1 MIKYWRRLVLIEVA
15 LIVLVLYSVFI
26 TYFCVKFGLTILR
39 VQDSVEASL
48 DKIDSQYATITE
60 ILNRPL
66 FYDSPEIK
74 TVMEGVSN
82 TRDAILDVA
91 NTLSNNFEEGNLEIE
106 G

>member
-1 MIKYWRRLVLIEVA
+1 M
-15 LIVLVLYSVFI
+15 

-39 VQDSVEASL
+39 VQDSIEESL
-48 DKIDSQYATITE
+48 DKIDKQYTIITE
-60 ILNRPL
+60 VLSRPL

-82 TRDAILDVA
+82 TRDAILEVA
-91 NTLSNNFEEGNLEIE
+91 NTLSNNFEEGSLEIE

>member
-1 MIKYWRRLVLIEVA
+1 MIEIA
-15 LIVLVLYSVFI
+15 LIISVLYSVFI

-48 DKIDSQYATITE
+48 DKIDSQYAIITE

-82 TRDAILDVA
+82 TRDAILEVA
-91 NTLSNNFEEGNLEIE
+91 STLSNNFEEGNLEIE

>member
-1 MIKYWRRLVLIEVA
+1 LIEIA
-15 LIVLVLYSVFI
+15 LIISVLYSVFI

-48 DKIDSQYATITE
+48 DKIDSQYAIITE

-82 TRDAILDVA
+82 TRDAILEVA
-91 NTLSNNFEEGNLEIE
+91 STLSNNFEEGNLEIE